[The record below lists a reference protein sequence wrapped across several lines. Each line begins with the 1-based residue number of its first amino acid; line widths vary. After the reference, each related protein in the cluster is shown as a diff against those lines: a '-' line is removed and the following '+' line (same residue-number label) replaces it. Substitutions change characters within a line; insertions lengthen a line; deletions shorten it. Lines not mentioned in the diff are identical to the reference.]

1 MSFMNNGWWDLVWNK
16 KSKYIFTS
24 CPFDGELQTAAR
36 RTLES
41 FFFTS
46 ESVMCTWCWHWYK
59 DWQISFLPDIYN
71 FITCDLQSGK
81 SSRPQPRQR
90 PQPRPQSRL
99 QQIPISRQ
107 SRLQQQLI
115 PMDRPQT
122 QMTLAQFSVLE
133 KLLAITHP
141 SVVLQQTFACKF
153 YSPHINWP
161 AGDNLSDSPM
171 GNPHPPSVKIYVI
184 PVSQPQPWTWFCVN
198 RCFGNGSGTSC
209 DCPSGQQFCDTNNY
223 GLCFPRFIPKK
234 SSTMTPYSQQWCNRL
249 QWSSQRDC

>member
-1 MSFMNNGWWDLVWNK
+1 MGSSVK
-16 KSKYIFTS
+16 QKSKYIFHLL
-24 CPFDGELQTAAR
+24 PIWR
-36 RTLES
+36 RAPDS
-41 FFFTS
+41 RQKDVRKFFFTS

-81 SSRPQPRQR
+81 SSRPQPRLR
-90 PQPRPQSRL
+90 PQPRPQSQL
-99 QQIPISRQ
+99 QQIPIGRR
-107 SRLQQQLI
+107 SRLQQQQI

-161 AGDNLSDSPM
+161 AGDNLSDSP
-171 GNPHPPSVKIYVI
+171 S
-184 PVSQPQPWTWFCVN
+184 SFCEHL
-198 RCFGNGSGTSC
+198 R
-209 DCPSGQQFCDTNNY
+209 
-223 GLCFPRFIPKK
+223 
-234 SSTMTPYSQQWCNRL
+234 
-249 QWSSQRDC
+249 